1 MSLVRKVLIGLFIL
15 GIIVVTLVG
24 IVFHS
29 HVGIGEYEKWY
40 HGVDRLPASSD
51 IKIQFA
57 GVSTLLISDDSTHI
71 LTDGFF
77 SRFST
82 YDMLF
87 GKIEPQVED
96 IHWALDKMEVE
107 ELDAVLVVH
116 SHFDHA
122 MDAPEVARLTNS
134 TIYGSESTANIARGW
149 NLPDS
154 QISIIQD
161 GVPLHFGKF
170 KVTPI
175 LSNHFEFPDPE
186 MKEQAL
192 GGKQEITEPLVPPVS
207 ALDYKMGGAYTFL
220 FEHPRGSF
228 ILQSSAG
235 WKEGS
240 LDSIQVDKVIM
251 GIGGLG
257 SQTEEYQA
265 SYFSEIVDE
274 VGASEVYLV
283 HWDAFSGSIREPIQG
298 PSLFLDWYA
307 GKTKKSFQA
316 IEREAAN
323 RDGISIHLLPQWQS
337 IQF

>member
-1 MSLVRKVLIGLFIL
+1 MSLFKKVIL
-15 GIIVVTLVG
+15 AVLVLLLVG
-24 IVFHS
+24 VVFVGFVFHS
-29 HVGIGEYEKWY
+29 HVGIGDYEKWY
-40 HGVDRLPASSD
+40 EGVNTSPDEET

-57 GVSTLLISDDSTHI
+57 GVSTMLITDDSTSI

-87 GKIEPQVED
+87 GKIEPQVDD
-96 IHWALDKMEVE
+96 ISWAIDKMGIDQ
-107 ELDAVLVVH
+107 LDGVLVVH

-122 MDAPEVARLTNS
+122 MDAPEVAKLTNT
-134 TIYGSESTANIARGW
+134 TIYGSESTANIGRGW
-149 NLPDS
+149 NLPES
-154 QISIIQD
+154 QISVIEDGKPIQ
-161 GVPLHFGKF
+161 LGKF

-192 GGKQEITEPLVPPVS
+192 GGNQEITTPLVPPVA

-220 FEHPRGSF
+220 FEHPKGSF

-265 SYFSEIVDE
+265 SYFSEIVDK

-307 GKTKKSFQA
+307 GKTQKSFEA
-316 IEREAAN
+316 IEREASKREN
-323 RDGISIHLLPQWQS
+323 VNVHLLPQWQTVA
-337 IQF
+337 F